1 MLNYKIFFEL
11 TLAKIS
17 LQWVGCWRLA
27 GDGKRPARAG
37 ALAGSEI
44 RFGLENAF
52 DREYRQHLSENNAA
66 GRTFKLTLA
75 RTF

>member
-1 MLNYKIFFEL
+1 MVAAADMDDWTTPTPGYAVHNLRA
-11 TLAKIS
+11 TWS
-17 LQWVGCWRLA
+17 PQ
-27 GDGKRPARAG
+27 AG